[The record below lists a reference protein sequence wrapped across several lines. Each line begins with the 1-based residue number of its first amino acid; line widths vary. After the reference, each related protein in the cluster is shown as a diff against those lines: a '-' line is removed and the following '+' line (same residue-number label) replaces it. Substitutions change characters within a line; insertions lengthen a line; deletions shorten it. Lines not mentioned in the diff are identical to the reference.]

1 MAQVYLGG
9 FDNEEQAALAYDIA
23 AIKFRAHDANTNYNI
38 SNYEQELLH
47 FDEVGISSN
56 HVSNMQVTLTGP
68 VMHEHVCM
76 GQLPS
81 MLVVHPSSSKQSP
94 CHANLTL
101 FKKKLLQWL
110 RGNLMILSE
119 CISSPPSSI
128 FQQIQQ

>member
-23 AIKFRAHDANTNYNI
+23 AIKFRAHDANTNYSI

-47 FDEVGISSN
+47 FDEVGIVSK
-56 HVSNMQVTLTGP
+56 HVSSMQVPLTVP
-68 VMHEHVCM
+68 VMHEHARM
-76 GQLPS
+76 DQLPS
-81 MLVVHPSSSKQSP
+81 MRNIYLSSSKQSS

-110 RGNLMILSE
+110 NATLIVLSS
-119 CISSPPSSI
+119 CTARLTST
-128 FQQIQQ
+128 FQQIT